1 MNIIKEMLNLPD
13 TPSGKKKLNKLITK
27 LGLGKKQKGD
37 ILKNVVN
44 GNISNGG
51 GGVDIKEWYY
61 SIDVEKMI
69 QDLSI
74 DSDEMKLAVLNM
86 INVYGP
92 TAYLIAG
99 GYDDNHRIGERT
111 YIDLN
116 NVFFFNRLK
125 AIKLSNISC
134 IEITSGT
141 SSTFSIFRCYGN
153 LEERGKM
160 LEDLVAE
167 NMLECIKSGI
177 TEISKEQ
184 YYDLIQIPI
193 IEINKE

>member
-1 MNIIKEMLNLPD
+1 M
-13 TPSGKKKLNKLITK
+13 G
-27 LGLGKKQKGD
+27 
-37 ILKNVVN
+37 
-44 GNISNGG
+44 GNSE
-51 GGVDIKEWYY
+51 VKEWYY
-61 SIDVEKMI
+61 AIDVEKMI

-111 YIDLN
+111 YIELN

-160 LEDLVAE
+160 LEDLGAG
-167 NMLECIKSGI
+167 NMLEYIKSGI

-193 IEINKE
+193 VEVNKE